1 MKMWNPFMAGNPSS
15 IGQQSLVG
23 QVIGTGGTA
32 RGNGNGA
39 PRRRKASRKTAVRA
53 RASSPAKRA
62 TSRGSK
68 PARLVKGSAAA
79 KAYMAKIRKR
89 RRK

>member
-1 MKMWNPFMAGNPSS
+1 MPIWNPFMAGNPSA
-15 IGQQSLVG
+15 IGQQSTVG
-23 QVIGTGGTA
+23 QIIGSGASVRGG
-32 RGNGNGA
+32 GGA
-39 PRRRKASRKTAVRA
+39 PRRRKASRKTAARRA
-53 RASSPAKRA
+53 ASSPAKRA
-62 TSRGSK
+62 SKRGSK